1 MSRVAEQRRG
11 GPGSGLPEGG
21 AGAGLFV
28 EYAHACLW
36 ASVAPCV
43 SVCVHTRAWRSLAQQ
58 PSPETGG

>member
-1 MSRVAEQRRG
+1 MSRAAGQRRG

-36 ASVAPCV
+36 ASVAPVRVGVCAYTCLEESC
-43 SVCVHTRAWRSLAQQ
+43 SVALA
-58 PSPETGG
+58 